1 MAVGTLSA
9 ARAGIQ
15 EAASQLA
22 TSSRNI
28 SRMLPQAMRAS
39 EAQQSDG
46 AAQATTEAEPPVS
59 LERELVHQMVALVQ
73 GKASIRVANTELELL
88 GTLLDLKA

>member
-28 SRMLPQAMRAS
+28 SRMLPQAM
-39 EAQQSDG
+39 
-46 AAQATTEAEPPVS
+46 PPVS